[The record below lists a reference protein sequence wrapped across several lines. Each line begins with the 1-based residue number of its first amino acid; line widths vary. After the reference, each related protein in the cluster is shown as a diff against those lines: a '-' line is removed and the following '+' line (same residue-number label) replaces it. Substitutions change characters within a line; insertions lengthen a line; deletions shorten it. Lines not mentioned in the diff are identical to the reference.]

1 MESRG
6 GTRAVVRLGAAFA
19 ACAGLVLAAGSL
31 GERIAGIYPGAI
43 PAHPY
48 FIPAH
53 AAVLYLLWPAVVLAT
68 LFIIV
73 FPGICLALLRRP
85 PTSLAPLVVEGFA
98 LSMAVQILVQ
108 VLVSAWIP
116 ERSPRAVVF
125 LLIGTGAVSWLL
137 LAARRHHRRDVPW
150 AAEDRRRLAWLVVL
164 PALAAMILLP
174 VLSWQDFNPD
184 GLEAFSTGRSLFSH
198 ALPLMPNGRAAGIGL
213 GMLTEAYPIHWF
225 IALIGPVEAAAR
237 LPVILVIPVLFAGLM
252 SLAELGAVRRLRA
265 GEEAALA
272 LGLAAVIVTIV
283 YNASY
288 HVYSAD
294 MASPGA
300 IDFLAATFLVG
311 ATLGWFTRDGPGFT
325 VCTLL
330 GFFTRPTMLLWL
342 VLLGLGWLIAA
353 PREWR
358 RLAWIAAGL
367 LGCLVAGAVFE
378 RVVGPLAGLSFEQDS
393 GALGHRLRFLR
404 FTDVQRFA
412 FLVVPSGFL
421 AALALLAWRR
431 QDALARALSAATVGY
446 FAFFYVIAFTAPH
459 HFLPAMLIPLAVLW
473 RVALTRSPSRSLIVA
488 AVAGALVGLV
498 LSLPRT
504 LEVDRSMRAI
514 GAETDYRIGEYGDG
528 FAGYRKA
535 FEGRRVLDSLF
546 PTWQTGGDPAHER
559 IGHAWVQVHYARR
572 GAPTGDPANYVV
584 LPVAEPP
591 PADLTLVAADT
602 IAALYVRDVQLWQ
615 RERHSPPR
623 TDFRSW
629 IYDLPRTT
637 LLEVWGAPAGAYDVD
652 LRALLN
658 RVLGRPG
665 GPGPGGR

>member
-19 ACAGLVLAAGSL
+19 ASAGLALAAGGV
-31 GERIAGIYPGAI
+31 GERIAGLYPGPL

-48 FIPAH
+48 FIPSH
-53 AAVLYLLWPAVVLAT
+53 AALLYLLWPAVVLAT
-68 LFIIV
+68 LFVIV

-85 PTSLAPLVVEGFA
+85 ATSLAPLVVEAFA
-98 LSMAVQILVQ
+98 LSMAVQILVH
-108 VLVSAWIP
+108 VVVSAWIP
-116 ERSPRAVVF
+116 ERSPRTVAL
-125 LLIGTGAVSWLL
+125 LLIGTGAVCWLL
-137 LAARRHHRRDVPW
+137 LAVRRRRSRDVSW
-150 AAEDRRRLAWLVVL
+150 TADDRRRLAWLVAL
-164 PALAAMILLP
+164 PALAAAILLP
-174 VLSWQDFNPD
+174 VLCWQDFNPD

-198 ALPLMPNGRAAGIGL
+198 SLPLLPNGRAAGIGL
-213 GMLTEAYPIHWF
+213 GMLTEAFPVHWF
-225 IALIGPVEAAAR
+225 IALVGPVEAAAR
-237 LPVILVIPVLFAGLM
+237 LPVILVLPVLFAGLIA
-252 SLAELGAVRRLRA
+252 LAELGASRRLRA
-265 GEEAALA
+265 REEAALA

-283 YNASY
+283 YSASY

-300 IDFLAATFLVG
+300 IDLLAAAFLVG
-311 ATLGWFTRDGPGFT
+311 ATLAWFTRDGPGFA

-342 VLLGLGWLIAA
+342 VLLGLGSLIAA

-367 LGCLVAGAVFE
+367 LGCLAVGVVFE
-378 RVVGPLAGLSFEQDS
+378 RIAGPLAGLSFEQDS

-404 FTDVQRFA
+404 FTDLQRFA

-421 AALALLAWRR
+421 PALALVAWRR
-431 QDALARALSAATVGY
+431 QDESARALVVASAGY

-459 HFLPAMLIPLAVLW
+459 HFLPVMLIPLAVLW
-473 RVALTRSPSRSLIVA
+473 RMALARSPSRSLIAA

-504 LEVDRSMRAI
+504 LAVDRSMRAI

-528 FAGYRKA
+528 FAGYREA

-546 PTWQTGGDPAHER
+546 PTWQTGRDPAHER

-572 GAPTGDPANYVV
+572 GAAPSGSANYVV
-584 LPVAEPP
+584 LPVTEPP
-591 PADLTLVAADT
+591 PPDLTRLAADT
-602 IAALYVRDVQLWQ
+602 IAALYVRDRELWQ
-615 RERHSPPR
+615 RERRSPPR
-623 TDFRSW
+623 TDFRSR

-637 LLEVWGAPAGAYDVD
+637 LLEAWGAPAGAYDVD
-652 LRALLN
+652 LRALSN
-658 RVLGRPG
+658 RLLGRRSG
-665 GPGPGGR
+665 TGPDRR

>member
-1 MESRG
+1 MENRG

-19 ACAGLVLAAGSL
+19 ACAGLVLAVGGL
-31 GERIAGIYPGAI
+31 GERIAGLYPGPL
-43 PAHPY
+43 PAQPY
-48 FIPAH
+48 FLPSH
-53 AAVLYLLWPAVVLAT
+53 AALLYLLWPALVLAT

-85 PTSLAPLVVEGFA
+85 ATSLAPLVVEGFA
-98 LSMAVQILVQ
+98 LSMAVQILVH

-116 ERSPRAVVF
+116 ERSPRAVVL
-125 LLIGTGAVSWLL
+125 LLIGTGMVSWVL

-150 AAEDRRRLAWLVVL
+150 AAEDRRRLACLVVL
-164 PALAAMILLP
+164 PALAAAILLP

-198 ALPLMPNGRAAGIGL
+198 SLPLMPNGRAAGIGL
-213 GMLTEAYPIHWF
+213 GMLTEAFPIQWF

-252 SLAELGAVRRLRA
+252 SLAELGAARRLRA

-272 LGLAAVIVTIV
+272 LGLSAVIVAIV
-283 YNASY
+283 YNVSY

-300 IDFLAATFLVG
+300 IDLLAATFLVG
-311 ATLGWFTRDGPGFT
+311 ATLAWFTRDGPGFAA
-325 VCTLL
+325 CSLL

-367 LGCLVAGAVFE
+367 IGCLAAGAVFE
-378 RVVGPLAGLSFEQDS
+378 RIVGPFAGLSFEQDS

-421 AALALLAWRR
+421 PALALLAWRR
-431 QDALARALSAATVGY
+431 QDASARALSIASAGY
-446 FAFFYVIAFTAPH
+446 FAFFYIIAFTAPH
-459 HFLPAMLIPLAVLW
+459 HFLPAMLLPLAVLW
-473 RVALTRSPSRSLIVA
+473 RVALARSPSRRLVAA

-504 LEVDRSMRAI
+504 LAVDRSMRAI
-514 GAETDYRIGEYGDG
+514 GAETDYGIGEYGDG
-528 FAGYRKA
+528 FDGYRKA

-546 PTWQTGGDPAHER
+546 PTWQTGDDPAHER

-572 GAPTGDPANYVV
+572 GARGDSSANYVV
-584 LPVAEPP
+584 LPAAVPP
-591 PADLTLVAADT
+591 PAGLTRLAADT
-602 IAALYVRDVQLWQ
+602 IAALYVRDLDLWR
-615 RERHSPPR
+615 RERRSPPR
-623 TDFRSW
+623 TDFRSRV
-629 IYDLPRTT
+629 YDLPRTT
-637 LLEVWGAPAGAYDVD
+637 LFEAWGAPAGAYDVD

-665 GPGPGGR
+665 GTGPGRR